1 MTGDDARLFIEIRGV
16 EPSDFPVEED
26 GHPTDEAVAL
36 ANDIHDLVREEYDKT
51 DVTGVVP
58 VVNPDVHERLVGQ
71 C

>member
-1 MTGDDARLFIEIRGV
+1 MPEDDSRLFIEIRGV
-16 EPSDFPVEED
+16 GLSDFPVEGD

-36 ANDIHDLVREEYDKT
+36 ANDIHDLVREEYGKS

-58 VVNPDVHERLVGQ
+58 VVNPDVHERLVEQ